1 MNKENVAENSQ
12 AKFLTGSIMRHI
24 VVMSG
29 TGAIGLMALF
39 LVDLLDM
46 LFISMLGQIELAA
59 AIGFAGTLVFFL
71 LQFLS
76 AHRLLQVH

>member
-1 MNKENVAENSQ
+1 MNKENTAENSQ

-46 LFISMLGQIELAA
+46 FFISMLGQIN
-59 AIGFAGTLVFFL
+59 
-71 LQFLS
+71 
-76 AHRLLQVH
+76 